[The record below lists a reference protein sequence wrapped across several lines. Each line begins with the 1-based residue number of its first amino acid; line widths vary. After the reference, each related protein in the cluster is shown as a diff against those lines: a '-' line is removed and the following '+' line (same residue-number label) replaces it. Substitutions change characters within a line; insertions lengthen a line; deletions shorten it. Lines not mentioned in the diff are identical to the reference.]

1 MMNSSH
7 AMKTCVL
14 ILLVALLCA
23 ERAQGLRCYQCLGV
37 TPETSCQPALCQ
49 YPDGVCIN
57 QEVEVTVESYK
68 EKRKNKFCL
77 PTCPEDQDPLG
88 NFPHNPFITASVSSK
103 LSCCKGDLCNAAV
116 PTGGSIWT
124 LAGVL
129 LVSLGSVLLQTLL

>member
-1 MMNSSH
+1 MNSSH

-57 QEVEVTVESYK
+57 QEVEVTVGS
-68 EKRKNKFCL
+68 
-77 PTCPEDQDPLG
+77 
-88 NFPHNPFITASVSSK
+88 HSSR
-103 LSCCKGDLCNAAV
+103 
-116 PTGGSIWT
+116 
-124 LAGVL
+124 LANSPCSPGWI
-129 LVSLGSVLLQTLL
+129 